1 MYCWGIHLAR
11 HLNLNRLIVIYDFS
25 LYFRSLMYLRKSH
38 WPKRIVFE
46 KEECFVSFFLNT
58 SGSSEKSSKT
68 KTKGGVLEFKFSV
81 GIIQKTDQCFLLWSH
96 GLEGNYLGHITQTSE
111 T

>member
-1 MYCWGIHLAR
+1 
-11 HLNLNRLIVIYDFS
+11 
-25 LYFRSLMYLRKSH
+25 MYLRKSH

-46 KEECFVSFFLNT
+46 KEECIVSFFLNT

-81 GIIQKTDQCFLLWSH
+81 GIIQKQINVFYCGHMVLRVIIWVILH
-96 GLEGNYLGHITQTSE
+96 NHQRHNCGLDVS
-111 T
+111 